1 MLGVI
6 VGDIV
11 GSVYEYPGLKG
22 IAPKSKDFPLFQPES
37 RFTDDTVLSVAV
49 ADALM
54 ARADYTDALHSYFA
68 LYPNA
73 GYGGSFIGWAMAR
86 SREPYNSWGNGSAMR
101 VAPVGYWFSTLDEV
115 LIEAQ
120 RCADVTHNHPEGVRG
135 AQVTAAAVFLAR
147 TGHSKDDIRELAT
160 NRFGYDLSRP
170 LDEIRADYV
179 FDVSCQGSVPQ
190 SLLCFLE
197 AVDFEGS
204 IRNAVSLGG
213 DTDTMAAIAG
223 GVAEA
228 FFGGIPAEIER
239 EAIARLDD
247 RLRAVVDRFRRVTK
261 SGSL

>member
-11 GSVYEYPGLKG
+11 GSVYEYPGHQG
-22 IAPKSKDFPLFQPES
+22 IAPKSKEFPLFQPES

-54 ARADYTDALHSYFA
+54 AGADYTDAFHSYYFH
-68 LYPNA
+68 YPNA
-73 GYGGSFIGWAMAR
+73 GYGGSFIGWATAC

-101 VAPVGYWFSTLDEV
+101 VAPIGYWFSTLDEV
-115 LIEAQ
+115 LAEAK

-147 TGHSKDDIRELAT
+147 TGHSKDDIRDLAT

-170 LDEIRADYV
+170 LDEIRPDYV

-190 SLLCFLE
+190 SLTSFLE
-197 AVDFEGS
+197 ATDFEDA

-223 GVAEA
+223 GIAEA

-239 EAIARLDD
+239 QALARLDE
-247 RLRAVVDRFRRVTK
+247 RLRGVIERFRSVTQ
-261 SGSL
+261 SGSV